1 MRTPYLT
8 LAGVCLLAWFLSGCQ
23 GTPQQL
29 IQAARRESFFLPPTS
44 AVMNAPQPV
53 VQPTATAANTS
64 IPIQILPTPTPQCED
79 NLSFVAD
86 VTVPDGTEVIA
97 GSQVDKRWQV
107 ANSGSCN
114 WDQRYT
120 IRYIAGDVLGAQPE
134 YVLYPARSGTQ
145 ATLRILFTA
154 PLEAGSYRSAWQ
166 AYSSDET
173 PFGDP
178 IFMEIEVVP
187 AGE

>member
-1 MRTPYLT
+1 LRTPYLT

-23 GTPQQL
+23 GIPQQL
-29 IQAARRESFFLPPTS
+29 IQAARRESIFLPPTS
-44 AVMNAPQPV
+44 AMMNSPQPIV
-53 VQPTATAANTS
+53 ASTATATS
-64 IPIQILPTPTPQCED
+64 IPTPVQIQPTPTPQCEN

-145 ATLRILFTA
+145 ATLRILFSA
-154 PLEAGSYRSAWQ
+154 PGETGSYRSAWQ
-166 AYSSDET
+166 AYSPGDI

-178 IFMEIEVVP
+178 IFLEIEVVP
-187 AGE
+187 SDE